1 MPSILEQMTPEE
13 LNALQY
19 HRNNLNLGAF
29 LQHPTGE
36 KTTFMGAIVE
46 APGGKQML
54 IPTYW
59 GGAIRPV
66 PDAMRMA
73 IKSGIKFPTYD
84 TVEEAEAREKYIHS
98 LMEQDVKKY
107 DAEKAK

>member
-1 MPSILEQMTPEE
+1 
-13 LNALQY
+13 
-19 HRNNLNLGAF
+19 
-29 LQHPTGE
+29 
-36 KTTFMGAIVE
+36 MGAVVE

-59 GGAIRPV
+59 GGAIRSV

-84 TVEEAEAREKYIHS
+84 TPEEALAREKFIHGI
-98 LMEQDVKKY
+98 MEQDVQKY

>member
-1 MPSILEQMTPEE
+1 MPSILETMTPEE
-13 LNALQY
+13 QNALQY
-19 HRNNLNLGAF
+19 HRNNLNLGTF
-29 LQHPTGE
+29 LQHPDGQ

-59 GGAIRPV
+59 GGAVRSV
-66 PDAMRMA
+66 PDALRMA

-84 TVEEAEAREKYIHS
+84 SVKEAQARENFLHS
-98 LMEQDVKKY
+98 IMEKDVQAY
-107 DAEKAK
+107 DANK